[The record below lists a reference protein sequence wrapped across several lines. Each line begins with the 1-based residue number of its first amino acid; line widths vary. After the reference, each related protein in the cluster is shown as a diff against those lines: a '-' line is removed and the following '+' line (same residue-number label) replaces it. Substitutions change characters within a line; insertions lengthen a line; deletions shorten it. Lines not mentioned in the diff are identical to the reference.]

1 MIAMAQKSSKPEI
14 RVSDFQRHVLAF
26 LKLVAKYGGA
36 HLSCNQMI
44 ILGEVW
50 IAYAEDRP
58 LFAADVRELCNMPKA
73 TASRV
78 IASLG
83 DKGLG
88 FISVRS
94 DPSDNRRKL
103 LQPSTPLIALNDR
116 MSDEFHRQS
125 EARGESGVVV

>member
-1 MIAMAQKSSKPEI
+1 MGQKNSKPEI
-14 RVSDFQRHVLAF
+14 RVSDFQRRVLAF

-50 IAYAEDRP
+50 TAYAEDRP

-83 DKGLG
+83 ENGLG

-94 DPSDNRRKL
+94 DPSDQRRKL
-103 LQPSTPLIALNDR
+103 LQPSAPLIALNDR
-116 MSDEFHRQS
+116 MSAEFRVQS
-125 EARGESGVVV
+125 EVRREPGVVA

>member
-1 MIAMAQKSSKPEI
+1 M
-14 RVSDFQRHVLAF
+14 SDFQRHVLEF
-26 LKLVAKYGGA
+26 LKLVARHGGA

-73 TASRV
+73 TTSRV

-94 DPSDNRRKL
+94 DPSDHRRKL
-103 LQPSTPLIALNDR
+103 LQPSTPLIALNDK
-116 MSDEFHRQS
+116 MSAEFRTRL
-125 EARGESGVVV
+125 EAQQRESGVVA